1 MSLSPV
7 EIALL
12 TGRWDPQIPTPF
24 SPATEL
30 AHAVVQCRFK
40 DALTSDTAR
49 AIIVPG
55 TGPTLADAFS
65 ITSTET
71 EEDDLARVVLAA
83 ACLQAFVQANWTGP
97 DLDIAPLDPGADPLT
112 GARAIVKE
120 LGKYDPA
127 LAAKPRWLV
136 LNKLDMV
143 PEDERKARVED
154 FLERFEWDGPVFEIS
169 ALTGQGCEALCY
181 AIYDYLSEHS
191 DAHRAA
197 EAEDLAADVRFRDAP
212 PAKGDAAPGDDA

>member
-12 TGRWDPQIPTPF
+12 TGRWDPQIPTLL

-97 DLDIAPLDPGADPLT
+97 DLDIAPLDLLANSPGAWTADSLHAT
-112 GARAIVKE
+112 VQK
-120 LGKYDPA
+120 
-127 LAAKPRWLV
+127 
-136 LNKLDMV
+136 
-143 PEDERKARVED
+143 
-154 FLERFEWDGPVFEIS
+154 IS
-169 ALTGQGCEALCY
+169 ASIFPTQSKIRSRRVVFTPRSSKRSATNSGLAPTHERTVNG
-181 AIYDYLSEHS
+181 HR
-191 DAHRAA
+191 RAA
-197 EAEDLAADVRFRDAP
+197 SFQS
-212 PAKGDAAPGDDA
+212 